1 MECMKKRC
9 FMLAVTG
16 IENGARVRTVTEEP
30 AIRLMMCIFNA
41 NKVNQYGISSI
52 VLSYTFVINYEA
64 NNDNVK

>member
-9 FMLAVTG
+9 LMLAVTG

-52 VLSYTFVINYEA
+52 VLSYTFVINYDA
-64 NNDNVK
+64 NNVNVK